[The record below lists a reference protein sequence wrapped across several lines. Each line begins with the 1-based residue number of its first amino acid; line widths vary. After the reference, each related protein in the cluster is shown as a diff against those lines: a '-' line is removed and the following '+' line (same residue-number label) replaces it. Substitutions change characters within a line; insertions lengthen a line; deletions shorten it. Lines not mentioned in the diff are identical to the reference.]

1 MSPNQ
6 TFLET
11 KVEESQFLKETLFW
25 MANIFFVYPGFE
37 LAKLQGVIFSRRQK
51 LLKLKILNFRA

>member
-37 LAKLQGVIFSRRQK
+37 LAKLQGVIF
-51 LLKLKILNFRA
+51 